1 MLTFPCG
8 ERRNGQPLLT
18 RRSSGMTGVVSV
30 GQWRLIGFVYTL
42 APSGESPSPT
52 GGKAVADTPRASRSS
67 TLPSALCVVI
77 LLGMAAT
84 VAYIAWIAV
93 LNFSRIGV

>member
-1 MLTFPCG
+1 
-8 ERRNGQPLLT
+8 
-18 RRSSGMTGVVSV
+18 
-30 GQWRLIGFVYTL
+30 
-42 APSGESPSPT
+42 
-52 GGKAVADTPRASRSS
+52 
-67 TLPSALCVVI
+67 VI